1 MAADGSVV
9 IEITG
14 DASDLKR
21 EFKKVEAS
29 GEQLENAVQGV
40 ANNFREAATAA
51 RGLDSVSDAFE
62 DGKKSVS
69 EYRSDVMRLARTY
82 QSEGMNMS
90 DAMKRAYAEIDKSQY
105 DMSRNAKKGAKE
117 ISDSLD
123 DAAQA
128 ARRTGQGMSIAGAGA
143 SALAKG
149 FTVLK
154 GALSGVVA
162 DLAIRVVDAFVDLG
176 REALNAA
183 DSLAKFES
191 TMSFAGFDA
200 SAIESSKQAVQDY
213 AARTVYDLETVAN
226 TTAQL
231 AANGVKGYVGL
242 TEAAGNLNAVAGGNA
257 DTFRSVAMMLT
268 QTAGAGKLT
277 TENWNQLADA
287 IPGAS
292 GKLQEAM
299 LQNGAYTGNF
309 RDAMAEGQI
318 TAEEFNQAIMQL
330 GMSDFAVE
338 AASSVSTIEGAV
350 GNLKATIVDGIS
362 NLLTDGGGMEAITGF
377 INGLSTTFQNAG
389 QYIGPAIDGIRS
401 AISGIGEAF
410 SNAFTGD
417 QQAAILGFLKTL
429 ASALVGLPFQLSST
443 AVQLLAGA
451 FEILITAVGK
461 VVDFFS
467 FLGEKISGVSS
478 WIGGFGEKIA
488 GVLSHIPGPIGEAAS
503 SFGGLSS
510 TVSES
515 LSTSEGAVST
525 WSSSVTG
532 KISAAAG
539 NAAGT
544 ASTGFSTFSGN
555 VSNAFSSALDSVNT
569 WGSDVVGQVST
580 AAGSVADAASTGF
593 GNLAGTVSGALSSAS
608 GSINSWGSN
617 VVSTIT
623 SAVGNAINAAGSW
636 FSQLPSR
643 ISGALS
649 SALSALTSWG
659 AQMGSN
665 AKSAMSK
672 VVSNIGSTLR
682 TAISQVTSI
691 GGQIIQG
698 LINGIKAKASAVVS
712 ALKGV
717 IDSAINKAKS
727 LLGIASPSKV
737 FFAFGRFVSLGFA
750 NGITAGVKY
759 VVKATKTVAAAAE
772 EQITKLNDKIEAIEA
787 AAQKRQADKELAEYQ
802 KNLKEKYTELE
813 KAELSEREKIKEEI
827 AKLEADWAEKQLQ
840 AQEKA
845 QKEALQSQIDALEEV
860 RDAYQD
866 AMDEIVKAR
875 DSMSGKLSDF
885 ELFDNDDGDLY
896 LWDIQKMIDQIQA
909 YGDAMTA
916 LKDRGISDS
925 LFQEIVDMDREEAIL
940 YAKKLLALGD
950 AQYDAYMNLWK
961 QKEDAAQRVA
971 ETVYA
976 SEVEAINAEYS
987 EKLPELLGTAA
998 ADAMGSF
1005 SENLAAAGGA
1015 AIDAAAAIAD
1025 GVIAE
1030 LERINAAQRLQAAVY
1045 SASGSFSGSL
1055 SRSAN
1060 NAAEGQRAA
1069 RRTAASETAAATAMT
1084 SIGNTSREIV
1094 LNINGKEAAR
1104 ALVDDIRAVED
1115 QSPRIT
1121 SD

>member
-1 MAADGSVV
+1 MSADGSVV

-14 DASDLKR
+14 DADELLKTFR
-21 EFKKVEAS
+21 KITNKADGLEDELDGAAKAANRLGDNMTKAS
-29 GEQLENAVQGV
+29 GGAGRLGDIIKGSFLGGLAVSAVQMVG
-40 ANNFREAATAA
+40 
-51 RGLDSVSDAFE
+51 DAI
-62 DGKKSVS
+62 
-69 EYRSDVMRLARTY
+69 L
-82 QSEGMNMS
+82 
-90 DAMKRAYAEIDKSQY
+90 
-105 DMSRNAKKGAKE
+105 
-117 ISDSLD
+117 
-123 DAAQA
+123 
-128 ARRTGQGMSIAGAGA
+128 
-143 SALAKG
+143 
-149 FTVLK
+149 
-154 GALSGVVA
+154 
-162 DLAIRVVDAFVDLG
+162 DLG
-176 REALNAA
+176 GEALNAA
-183 DSLAKFES
+183 DSLTKFES
-191 TMSFAGFDA
+191 TMSFAGFDTA
-200 SAIESSKQAVQDY
+200 QIEASKQAVQDY

-231 AANGVKGYVGL
+231 AANGVKDYVGL

-257 DTFRSVAMMLT
+257 STFQSVAMMLT

-309 RDAMAEGQI
+309 REAMEQGQI

-377 INGLSTTFQNAG
+377 INGITTILQNAG
-389 QYIGPAIDGIRS
+389 QYIGPAIDGIKS

-410 SNAFTGD
+410 GKAFTGD
-417 QQAAILGFLKTL
+417 QQSAILGFLKTL
-429 ASALVGLPFQLSST
+429 ASALVGLPFQLVSA
-443 AVQLLAGA
+443 AVQLLSGAFQALIGIAGA
-451 FEILITAVGK
+451 VTS
-461 VVDFFS
+461 FFS
-467 FLGEKISGVSS
+467 ALPGALSS
-478 WIGGFGEKIA
+478 
-488 GVLSHIPGPIGEAAS
+488 AAS
-503 SFGGLSS
+503 
-510 TVSES
+510 
-515 LSTSEGAVST
+515 
-525 WSSSVTG
+525 W
-532 KISAAAG
+532 
-539 NAAGT
+539 
-544 ASTGFSTFSGN
+544 
-555 VSNAFSSALDSVNT
+555 
-569 WGSDVVGQVST
+569 
-580 AAGSVADAASTGF
+580 F
-593 GNLAGTVSGALSSAS
+593 GNLAGTVSGALSSAL
-608 GSINSWGSN
+608 GAVNTWGGN
-617 VVSTIT
+617 VVSTIS
-623 SAVGNAINAAGSW
+623 SAVSSAVNAVGSW

-845 QKEALQSQIDALEEV
+845 QKEALQSQIDALEDV

-916 LKDRGISDS
+916 LKNRGISDS
-925 LFQEIVDMDREEAIL
+925 LFQEIVAMDREEAIL
-940 YAKKLLALGD
+940 YAKKLLEMGD

-987 EKLPELLGTAA
+987 EKLPELLGDAA

>member
-14 DASDLKR
+14 DADELLKTFR
-21 EFKKVEAS
+21 KITNKADGLEDELDGAAKAANRLGDNMTKAS
-29 GEQLENAVQGV
+29 GGAGRLGDIIKGSFLGGLAVSAVQMVG
-40 ANNFREAATAA
+40 
-51 RGLDSVSDAFE
+51 DAI
-62 DGKKSVS
+62 
-69 EYRSDVMRLARTY
+69 L
-82 QSEGMNMS
+82 
-90 DAMKRAYAEIDKSQY
+90 
-105 DMSRNAKKGAKE
+105 
-117 ISDSLD
+117 
-123 DAAQA
+123 
-128 ARRTGQGMSIAGAGA
+128 
-143 SALAKG
+143 
-149 FTVLK
+149 
-154 GALSGVVA
+154 
-162 DLAIRVVDAFVDLG
+162 DLG
-176 REALNAA
+176 GEALNAA
-183 DSLAKFES
+183 DSLTKFES
-191 TMSFAGFDA
+191 TMSFAGFDTA
-200 SAIESSKQAVQDY
+200 QIEASKQAVQDY

-231 AANGVKGYVGL
+231 AANGVKDYVGL

-257 DTFRSVAMMLT
+257 STFQSVAMMLT

-309 RDAMAEGQI
+309 REAMEQGQI

-330 GMSDFAVE
+330 GMSDFSVE

-377 INGLSTTFQNAG
+377 INGITTILQNAG
-389 QYIGPAIDGIRS
+389 QYIGPAIDGIKS

-410 SNAFTGD
+410 GKAFTGD
-417 QQAAILGFLKTL
+417 QQSAILGFLKTL
-429 ASALVGLPFQLSST
+429 ASALVGLPFQLVSA
-443 AVQLLAGA
+443 AVQLLSGAFQALIGIAGA
-451 FEILITAVGK
+451 VTS
-461 VVDFFS
+461 FFS
-467 FLGEKISGVSS
+467 ALPGALSS
-478 WIGGFGEKIA
+478 
-488 GVLSHIPGPIGEAAS
+488 AAS
-503 SFGGLSS
+503 
-510 TVSES
+510 
-515 LSTSEGAVST
+515 
-525 WSSSVTG
+525 W
-532 KISAAAG
+532 
-539 NAAGT
+539 
-544 ASTGFSTFSGN
+544 
-555 VSNAFSSALDSVNT
+555 
-569 WGSDVVGQVST
+569 
-580 AAGSVADAASTGF
+580 F
-593 GNLAGTVSGALSSAS
+593 GNLAGTVSGALSSAL
-608 GSINSWGSN
+608 GAVNTWGGN
-617 VVSTIT
+617 VVSTIS
-623 SAVGNAINAAGSW
+623 SAVSSAVNAVGSW

-649 SALSALTSWG
+649 SALSALVTWG
-659 AQMGSN
+659 SNMASN

-672 VVSNIGSTLR
+672 VVTNIGTTLR
-682 TAISQVTSI
+682 TAISQVITI

-712 ALKGV
+712 ALKSV
-717 IDSAINKAKS
+717 VQSAINAAKS
-727 LLGIASPSKV
+727 ALGIASPSKV

-787 AAQKRQADKELAEYQ
+787 AAQKRQADKELAEYK
-802 KNLKEKYTELE
+802 KNLADKYDELE
-813 KAELSEREKIKEEI
+813 KAELKEREKIKEEI

-866 AMDEIVKAR
+866 AMDEVTKAKE
-875 DSMSGKLSDF
+875 SMSGKLSDF

-909 YGDAMTA
+909 YGDAMNA

-940 YAKKLLALGD
+940 YAKKLLEMGD

-961 QKEDAAQRVA
+961 QKEAAAQRVA

-987 EKLPELLGTAA
+987 EKLPELLGDAA

-1045 SASGSFSGSL
+1045 SASGSVSGSL
-1055 SRSAN
+1055 SSSAN

-1069 RRTAASETAAATAMT
+1069 RRTAASEAATATAMT

-1104 ALVDDIRAVED
+1104 ALVDDIRSVED